1 MADKIHFTKMQG
13 AGNDYIY
20 VDTSLYTVSDPVKAA
35 IEWSDRH
42 KGIGA
47 DGLVLIGRSEIPEA
61 DYTMRIFNADGS
73 EARMCG
79 NASRCIGK
87 YIYEKKTHPYPP
99 CLGRGNYQETEI
111 RLLTLSGVKAL
122 ILKIVDGKV
131 EKVTVDMGE
140 PVFEDETLFNSAKEK
155 SLTTSLLSGGI
166 EGGVFVSMGNPHYVI
181 FVDDI
186 QAVDVAEEGRR
197 LEFHEAFPERC
208 NIEFAQV
215 TAPNIIRTRVWER
228 GSGIT
233 MACGTGACATAVAA
247 ARTGRCDRKSSIL
260 MDGGQLDI
268 EWRAD
273 NHVLLSGPA
282 EFVFEGE
289 IYESEE

>member
-1 MADKIHFTKMQG
+1 M
-13 AGNDYIY
+13 
-20 VDTSLYTVSDPVKAA
+20 
-35 IEWSDRH
+35 
-42 KGIGA
+42 
-47 DGLVLIGRSEIPEA
+47 
-61 DYTMRIFNADGS
+61 
-73 EARMCG
+73 
-79 NASRCIGK
+79 
-87 YIYEKKTHPYPP
+87 KT
-99 CLGRGNYQETEI
+99 
-111 RLLTLSGVKAL
+111 L

-155 SLTTSLLSGGI
+155 SLTTSLPSGGI
-166 EGGVFVSMGNPHYVI
+166 EGGFFVSMGNPHYVI

-186 QAVDVAEEGRR
+186 NAIDVAKEGER
-197 LEFHEAFPERC
+197 LEHHEAFPERC

-247 ARTGRCDRKSSIL
+247 ARTGRCGRECSIL

-268 EWRAD
+268 EWQAD
-273 NHVLLSGPA
+273 NHMMLSGPA

-289 IYESEE
+289 ICESEDYIS

>member
-1 MADKIHFTKMQG
+1 
-13 AGNDYIY
+13 
-20 VDTSLYTVSDPVKAA
+20 VKAA

-87 YIYEKKTHPYPP
+87 YLYEKTLDLQSLQTHPSPP
-99 CLGRGNYQETEI
+99 YEGGSNYHEISI
-111 RLLTLSGVKAL
+111 RLLTLSGVKTL
-122 ILKIVDGKV
+122 ILRIVDGKV
-131 EKVTVDMGE
+131 EKVTVDIGE
-140 PVFEDETLFNSAKEK
+140 PVFEDESLFNSAKEK
-155 SLTTSLLSGGI
+155 SLTTSLPSGGI
-166 EGGVFVSMGNPHYVI
+166 EGGFFVSMGNPHYVI

-186 QAVDVAEEGRR
+186 QAVDVAEEGKR

-268 EWRAD
+268 EWRTD

>member
-1 MADKIHFTKMQG
+1 
-13 AGNDYIY
+13 
-20 VDTSLYTVSDPVKAA
+20 VK
-35 IEWSDRH
+35 
-42 KGIGA
+42 
-47 DGLVLIGRSEIPEA
+47 
-61 DYTMRIFNADGS
+61 T
-73 EARMCG
+73 
-79 NASRCIGK
+79 
-87 YIYEKKTHPYPP
+87 
-99 CLGRGNYQETEI
+99 
-111 RLLTLSGVKAL
+111 L

-140 PVFEDETLFNSAKEK
+140 PAFEDESLFNSAKEK
-155 SLTTSLLSGGI
+155 SLTTSLPSGGI
-166 EGGVFVSMGNPHYVI
+166 EGGFFVSMGNPHYVI

-268 EWRAD
+268 EWRTD

>member
-47 DGLVLIGRSEIPEA
+47 DGLVLIGRSEIPDLQA
-61 DYTMRIFNADGS
+61 LQ
-73 EARMCG
+73 
-79 NASRCIGK
+79 
-87 YIYEKKTHPYPP
+87 THPSPP
-99 CLGRGNYQETEI
+99 YEGGSNYHEISI
-111 RLLTLSGVKAL
+111 RLLTLSGVKTL
-122 ILKIVDGKV
+122 ILQIVDGKV
-131 EKVTVDMGE
+131 EKAKVDMGE
-140 PVFEDETLFNSAKEK
+140 PVFEDESLFNSAKEK
-155 SLTTSLLSGGI
+155 SLTTSLPSGGI
-166 EGGVFVSMGNPHYVI
+166 EGGFFVSMGNPHYVI

-186 QAVDVAEEGRR
+186 QAVDVAKEGKRLEFHEAF

-233 MACGTGACATAVAA
+233 MACGTGACATAVASA
-247 ARTGRCDRKSSIL
+247 MTGRCDRKSSIL

-268 EWRAD
+268 EWRTD